1 MPKYRF
7 TTVSG
12 DKLDLNPSWIDFPS
26 DEAASRDAQRAL
38 ADMANDQLPDG
49 SHFELRIAVENQA
62 GEVVYQAS
70 LDFHGETAEEMR
82 SNTDQT
88 DRASMN
94 GTHSPR
100 KDN

>member
-12 DKLDLNPSWIDFPS
+12 DKLDLNPSWIDFPI

-38 ADMANDQLPDG
+38 AEMANDQLPDG

-62 GEVVYQAS
+62 VRWS
-70 LDFHGETAEEMR
+70 IKRPWIFTAR
-82 SNTDQT
+82 PLKRCGRTPT
-88 DRASMN
+88 RLIAL
-94 GTHSPR
+94 R
-100 KDN
+100 